1 MSYNGVIYCDKCYK
15 NLGTHSIRIIKDGEI
30 PILYTKIAEA
40 REYSDMTGILQ
51 HYRNLLR
58 LLGDKEWI
66 WFFDC
71 DNLEMKHCFEI
82 GTSRGIIDLIRENG
96 KNKKIYVINSN
107 MFLTI
112 ILDSCKLFLDS
123 SIRDRMEIFSKSEYK
138 QFINNFI
145 KILITILEY
154 ELYNKIK
161 LMMN

>member
-1 MSYNGVIYCDKCYK
+1 MSYKGIVYCDKCYK
-15 NLGTHSIRIIKDGEI
+15 NPGAHSIRIIKDGEI

-40 REYSDMTGILQ
+40 REYSDTTGILQ

-66 WFFDC
+66 WVFDC

-82 GTSRGIIDLIRENG
+82 STSRGIINLIRENG

-123 SIRDRMEIFSKSEYK
+123 SISDKMEIFGKSEYR
-138 QFINNFI
+138 QFINN
-145 KILITILEY
+145 L
-154 ELYNKIK
+154 K
-161 LMMN
+161 LNNM